1 MTIAL
6 AAALLSACGGDSD
19 PPPLAGTPP
28 VTSEVPSSASQSVNG
43 FIAYLQALITAP
55 ADTLEPVNTSMV
67 TGPTNDT
74 SEPQKVD

>member
-1 MTIAL
+1 
-6 AAALLSACGGDSD
+6 
-19 PPPLAGTPP
+19 

-43 FIAYLQALITAP
+43 FIAYLQALIAAP

-67 TGPTNDT
+67 TGPTNET